1 MIFEKKMVILT
12 GEGGAKGTIRTERRG
27 GGLKANYAL
36 YGIGAAR
43 VGLIVACGGKR
54 YEYDLDGT
62 AGAISPDPSIDVG
75 NAHFIV
81 SDGRRAL
88 MYGTLSPHRLWRG
101 NLPHELKERE
111 VKPDGTQT
119 VDAQAQTD
127 FSYSTRRQRI
137 TDIFPSAGEY
147 ADDAV
152 AEVNFY
158 TSPVAF
164 APKADDAIARIG
176 DEPTER
182 DDSAGSESQ
191 KSGKDG
197 FFGRVKGIR
206 TAYLDRSFSDLT
218 RSFVEARSDVAPSV
232 TPSGNRPKSE
242 PDAAE
247 TVVSSVR
254 GSALKARMESGDDE
268 MGFTSP
274 PDGREATFYETMK
287 DSIEKL
293 FATGERETRLEEAM
307 PFTRWVRV
315 DYSGNGRYYVVG
327 LIGDKPDYICYG
339 LPAKYSTVPPEETD
353 GKCGWLPIDPSRPE
367 GDGYWLMYQSAT
379 TGESVDGVV

>member
-27 GGLKANYAL
+27 GELKANYAL
-36 YGIGAAR
+36 YGVNADR
-43 VGLIVACGGKR
+43 VGLIAVCGGKR

-62 AGAISPDPSIDVG
+62 VGSVSPDPSIDVG

-88 MYGTLSPHRLWRG
+88 MYGTLSPHRLWQG

-111 VKPDGTQT
+111 VKTDETQT
-119 VDAQAQTD
+119 VDAQTQTD

-137 TDIFPSAGEY
+137 TDIFPSVGDY
-147 ADDAV
+147 ADNAV

-158 TSPVAF
+158 TSPVTL
-164 APKADDAIARIG
+164 APKADEALAQIG
-176 DEPTER
+176 GKPTESAR
-182 DDSAGSESQ
+182 DAERAPEN
-191 KSGKDG
+191 SGTDG
-197 FFGRVKGIR
+197 IFGRVRGIR
-206 TAYLDRSFSDLT
+206 TAYLGQSFSDLT
-218 RSFVEARSDVAPSV
+218 RSFVEARSDVTSC
-232 TPSGNRPKSE
+232 GKR
-242 PDAAE
+242 AE
-247 TVVSSVR
+247 SDPHAEEAIVSSVR
-254 GSALKARMESGDDE
+254 GNALKARMESSDDE
-268 MGFTSP
+268 IGFAPP

-307 PFTRWVRV
+307 PFTRWVRI

-339 LPAKYSTVPPEETD
+339 LPAKYSPEPPEETD
-353 GKCGWLPIDPSRPE
+353 GKCGWLPLDPARPE